1 MLQARTLSALIC
13 LTAVPAAAQA
23 QAATP
28 AGSAAATAAA
38 STPDGASEPP
48 PFIQHVPLNQV
59 ELGPVE
65 LVFEVRD
72 PDRAGKV
79 VLWLE
84 RDDGRGPPVAFEA
97 YRTER
102 GYAVAI
108 PTASIGEPGFS
119 YWVVE
124 RADDR
129 SERALFASAAAP
141 HHVRVTLSRA
151 DESERERMRERA
163 GRRSTVIA
171 GAEWVDFGARQLL
184 AGGGTHPDRYYRLEA
199 GYGYSFLRT
208 VEEIQLTVVRVR
220 GEAGAVIDGFGL
232 AADSSQLLEPG
243 IDYGRAQVTLFVRDG
258 IRLRGSTLLGAS
270 QEGFEYGGGGAIV
283 LGDPQAASF
292 TLGAEG
298 ITTLGA
304 TGLMRLGFALTPALP
319 MGASL
324 ELTSF
329 PLGEDAGVRLLYDV
343 GWAYAPASAIVLR
356 GGFQGR
362 TSVTGGVSAGLTVRH
377 AF

>member
-1 MLQARTLSALIC
+1 MLRARTLFALII
-13 LTAVPAAAQA
+13 LIAVPAGAQDAA
-23 QAATP
+23 P
-28 AGSAAATAAA
+28 APAAAANPAA
-38 STPDGASEPP
+38 STSPSEPP
-48 PFIQHVPLNQV
+48 PFIQHVPLNQI
-59 ELGPVE
+59 ELGPTE

-79 VLWLE
+79 VLWLL
-84 RDDGRGPPVAFEA
+84 RDGSGAPPVAFEA

-102 GYAVAI
+102 GYVVAI
-108 PTASIGEPGFS
+108 PTTSIGEPGFS

-124 RADDR
+124 RADDGG
-129 SERALFASAAAP
+129 ERPLFASAAAP

-151 DESERERMRERA
+151 DESERERVKERA
-163 GRRSTVIA
+163 GRRSTLIA
-171 GAEWVDFGARQLL
+171 GAEWVDFGSRRLL
-184 AGGGTHPDRYYRLEA
+184 AGGARRPDRYYRLEA
-199 GYGYSFLRT
+199 GYGHSFLRT
-208 VEEIQLTVVRVR
+208 VEDVQLTVVRVR
-220 GEAGAVIDGFGL
+220 GEAGAVIDGLGL
-232 AADSSQLLEPG
+232 APDSSELLEPG

-270 QEGFEYGGGGAIV
+270 QKGFEYGGGGALV
-283 LGDPQAASF
+283 LGDPQTASF
-292 TLGAEG
+292 TLGAEA

-304 TGLMRLGFALTPALP
+304 TGLMRLGFAVTPALP

-343 GWAYAPASAIVLR
+343 GWAYAPGSEIVLR

-362 TSVTGGVSAGLTVRH
+362 TAVTGGVSAGLTLRH